1 MKMKNIFTLNDWDFK
16 SFAFAIIL
24 IQILMLIVS
33 GISLSG
39 VHLPIFNDIITL
51 LYLGFIP
58 GIIILRILKLHDL
71 GNTFTT
77 LLAVGLSIFSTLAI
91 GLFMNQVYPMVGIAH
106 PIEIIPLIL
115 TFSVYNMA

>member
-77 LLAVGLSIFSTLAI
+77 LLADRK
-91 GLFMNQVYPMVGIAH
+91 
-106 PIEIIPLIL
+106 
-115 TFSVYNMA
+115 SVV